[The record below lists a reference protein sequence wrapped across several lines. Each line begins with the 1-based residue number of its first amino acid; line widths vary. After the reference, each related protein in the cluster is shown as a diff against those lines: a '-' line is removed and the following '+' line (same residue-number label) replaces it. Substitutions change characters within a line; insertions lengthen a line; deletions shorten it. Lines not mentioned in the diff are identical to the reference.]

1 MEKKI
6 KIFLYVLITFV
17 LCYHTYQ
24 VYSIEKRIEKAEKE
38 GKLKCKINGGN

>member
-6 KIFLYVLITFV
+6 KTLIYVVITLI

-24 VYSIEKRIEKAEKE
+24 VYSIEKRINQMEKE
-38 GKLKCKINGGN
+38 GKLKCKIK